1 MYIGSSP
8 KEMTTT
14 KVKAKRTK
22 QFEKQ
27 LVLNDIHSQGK
38 TSVVEMYTSAG
49 KKEGTKVS
57 EKKKEQN
64 REIFKFVSV
73 GKNLEIVKV
82 VTMGMKEN
90 IAFENRE
97 KRGNAREMPGNC
109 YEHICRD
116 DCITGR

>member
-1 MYIGSSP
+1 MYVGSLL

-14 KVKAKRTK
+14 KVNAKRAK

-27 LVLNDIHSQGK
+27 FVLNDIHSQGK
-38 TSVVEMYTSAG
+38 ITVVKMYPSAG

-64 REIFKFVSV
+64 REIFKFVNV
-73 GKNLEIVKV
+73 GRNLEFVKV

-90 IAFENRE
+90 IAFKNRE
-97 KRGNAREMPGNC
+97 KRGNAQEMPGNC
-109 YEHICRD
+109 YERICRD